1 MLSLYG
7 CGRVVQPVEPRVSLL
22 PFGERYG
29 WKAAVWRDALLLF
42 VRGRRGVI
50 LMLWIMIITFLLT
63 VVASTVI
70 ALEYARIDSIAVDYK
85 VEGFEHT
92 VGSFVPIEAVRTNST
107 VGGEG
112 LDKNY

>member
-50 LMLWIMIITFLLT
+50 LMLLIMIITFT

-70 ALEYARIDSIAVDYK
+70 ALGYARIDSIAVDYK
-85 VEGFEHT
+85 VEGFEHI
-92 VGSFVPIEAVRTNST
+92 VGSSAPIEAVRTNST
-107 VGGEG
+107 VGG
-112 LDKNY
+112 

>member
-1 MLSLYG
+1 M
-7 CGRVVQPVEPRVSLL
+7 
-22 PFGERYG
+22 
-29 WKAAVWRDALLLF
+29 
-42 VRGRRGVI
+42 I

-107 VGGEG
+107 VGGEE